1 MDDYSISSLTESQNE
16 WCSRLVHI
24 LTPLIIDGFKSIFDE
39 AWKLCKE
46 NDELDKYLMT
56 FQNFI
61 GRIPKWNSNMIQEER
76 QRIIEKSGCGYLEEL
91 ITCVH
96 IIKLKSLTCIRVG
109 QKQKKVNI
117 NVPSLDEFI
126 HKVYINVARKLY
138 TNVYLFEK
146 NIAPLQIQ
154 KNNRELEIVVKEC
167 ILLSIRDS
175 IPVEDILRAYMDE
188 TQETDVEVEEQV
200 EEIEKEVENVED
212 PTVKE
217 NLEDD
222 NAKNSSEENVSV
234 SVKERNENLKE
245 AIKFSDVDI
254 AFENNGLNKFIEAP
268 KDIERL
274 EQISSVNH
282 ERRKLEEADDD
293 DDNEKIKIG
302 SDISLA
308 DLDVHDIA
316 HVKIKTNDDP
326 LINFELLT

>member
-1 MDDYSISSLTESQNE
+1 
-16 WCSRLVHI
+16 
-24 LTPLIIDGFKSIFDE
+24 
-39 AWKLCKE
+39 
-46 NDELDKYLMT
+46 
-56 FQNFI
+56 
-61 GRIPKWNSNMIQEER
+61 
-76 QRIIEKSGCGYLEEL
+76 
-91 ITCVH
+91 
-96 IIKLKSLTCIRVG
+96 
-109 QKQKKVNI
+109 
-117 NVPSLDEFI
+117 
-126 HKVYINVARKLY
+126 
-138 TNVYLFEK
+138 
-146 NIAPLQIQ
+146 
-154 KNNRELEIVVKEC
+154 
-167 ILLSIRDS
+167 
-175 IPVEDILRAYMDE
+175 MDE

-316 HVKIKTNDDP
+316 HTKIKTNDEP
-326 LINFELLT
+326 LINFEVLT